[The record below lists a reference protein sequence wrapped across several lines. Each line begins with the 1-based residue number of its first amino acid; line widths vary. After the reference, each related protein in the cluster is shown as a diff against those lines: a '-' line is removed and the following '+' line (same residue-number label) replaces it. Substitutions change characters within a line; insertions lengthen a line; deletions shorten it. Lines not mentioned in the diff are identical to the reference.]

1 MRPEWSLIAAVPWGR
16 PQGHELFMVDFYEPG
31 VSNDSNPEVISGRGP
46 QIADMSSDEGWIGCD
61 SVTIKGPD
69 SEAFLGASWE

>member
-1 MRPEWSLIAAVPWGR
+1 
-16 PQGHELFMVDFYEPG
+16 MVDFYEPG